1 MRDPAGLM
9 LAGFFVCFGLGC
21 RYPDLFMKLY
31 CDAAK
36 AHIGGVGLIL
46 KAVEY
51 PPIHSVFQNG
61 ARLATAG
68 FCRVSRRL
76 S

>member
-1 MRDPAGLM
+1 MWGKPE
-9 LAGFFVCFGLGC
+9 
-21 RYPDLFMKLY
+21 LFMKLY
-31 CDAAK
+31 CDWLQ
-36 AHIGGVGLIL
+36 AHIGGVGLVL

-51 PPIHSVFQNG
+51 EPIHSDFQNF

-68 FCRVSRRL
+68 FRCVSLRF